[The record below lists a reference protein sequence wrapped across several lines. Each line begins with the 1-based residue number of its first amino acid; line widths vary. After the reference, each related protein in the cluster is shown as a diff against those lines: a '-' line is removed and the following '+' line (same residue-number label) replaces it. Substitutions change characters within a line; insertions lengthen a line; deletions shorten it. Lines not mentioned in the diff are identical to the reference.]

1 MTHAAHAAR
10 PPSEP
15 AADTPSN
22 TPECEY
28 PPTFDGVLAVQERL
42 LSPDGCPWDRRQTP
56 LSLRDMLREEC
67 HELLDAIASGS
78 AADAAEETGDA
89 LLHIL
94 FQIRL
99 SAAAYQRVDAARAH
113 LHYPFTQ
120 ADAFRIVQQRLTQC
134 LALCSDSGGAN
145 GGVPAAICDIL
156 DVYRRPDSAAA
167 AATAHDAPINNATAP
182 NAPIRDTPARNAP
195 AHAAPI
201 NNATAHDTPI
211 HKSTPAT
218 PPPDFASTWALIA
231 ELFGAGGGLRH
242 MDASPKAL
250 APLIR
255 RACYALMES
264 VDPIVNGAER
274 PIADAV
280 ADALFAVMFAMWQAE
295 QRGEFAAADV
305 FGALIAKLVRRHPH
319 VFGNAVVS
327 DAGEVIA
334 KWHAIKRAEKPAN
347 ASPLDGAPKSL
358 PALAYAQALQTRAA
372 RLAFDWD
379 EYAGVVSK
387 VSEEIDELQA
397 AAAPA
402 ERLAEYGDLLF
413 SIVNAV
419 RWLDIDAESALSK
432 WNRQRFRNLTA
443 AAESPSSAAALPAA
457 AVSSL
462 ESAIRPGA
470 ASALQFAQALQ
481 SRLNAADYATCA
493 ALDER
498 RLPLPR
504 AFDIA
509 HRLSALGASAAADSR
524 ESVRIE
530 AGDILYTAA
539 QAGQL
544 AGLDAEDAL
553 RRASVRFY
561 RRFKRM
567 ERICRQRG
575 QDFGALPMDAKE
587 ALWRQAKAQVAAD

>member
-1 MTHAAHAAR
+1 MTDSAHAAQS
-10 PPSEP
+10 PSESV
-15 AADTPSN
+15 AD

-28 PPTFDGVLAVQERL
+28 PPTFEGVLAVQERL
-42 LSPDGCPWDRRQTP
+42 LSPDGCQWDRRQTP

-67 HELLDAIASGS
+67 HELLDAMASGS
-78 AADAAEETGDA
+78 AADAAEEAGDA

-99 SAAAYQRVDAARAH
+99 SAAAYESVDAARAH
-113 LHYPFTQ
+113 IHYPFTQ

-134 LALCSDSGGAN
+134 LARVSESGGADGGAT
-145 GGVPAAICDIL
+145 GGVPGPAAICDIP
-156 DVYRRPDSAAA
+156 DVCLRRDSAGD
-167 AATAHDAPINNATAP
+167 AATARDGPTP
-182 NAPIRDTPARNAP
+182 NAPSHQSTTAVPQPNF
-195 AHAAPI
+195 AA
-201 NNATAHDTPI
+201 
-211 HKSTPAT
+211 
-218 PPPDFASTWALIA
+218 TWAIISDA
-231 ELFGAGGGLRH
+231 FGANGGLRH
-242 MDASPKAL
+242 MDASPQAR
-250 APLIR
+250 AALIR

-264 VDPIVNGAER
+264 IDPIVNGEER
-274 PIADAV
+274 PIDEAV

-295 QRGEFAAADV
+295 ERGEFTAADV
-305 FGALIAKLVRRHPH
+305 FGALISKLMRRHPH

-334 KWHAIKRAEKPAN
+334 NWHAIKRAEKPAD

-432 WNRQRFRNLTA
+432 WNRQRFRNLCA
-443 AAESPSSAAALPAA
+443 DAESQSSAAALPADDLA
-457 AVSSL
+457 AL
-462 ESAIRPGA
+462 ADAIRPGA
-470 ASALQFAQALQ
+470 TSALQFAQALQ
-481 SRLNAADYATCA
+481 SRLNAAGVDEIA
-493 ALDER
+493 ALER
-498 RLPLPR
+498 PLTFRR

-524 ESVRIE
+524 ETVRTE

-544 AGLDAEDAL
+544 IGLDAEDAL
-553 RRASVRFY
+553 RRASARFY

-567 ERICRQRG
+567 ERICRRRG

-587 ALWRQAKAQVAAD
+587 ALWQQAKTELAAD

>member
-1 MTHAAHAAR
+1 MTHAARIAQ
-10 PPSEP
+10 SNSKP

-22 TPECEY
+22 APECEY
-28 PPTFDGVLAVQERL
+28 PPTFEGVLAVQERL

-78 AADAAEETGDA
+78 AADAAEEAGDA

-113 LHYPFTQ
+113 LHCPFTQ
-120 ADAFRIVQQRLTQC
+120 ADAFRIIQQRLAQC
-134 LALCSDSGGAN
+134 LALCSESGRGMDNGAPI
-145 GGVPAAICDIL
+145 PAAICDIP
-156 DVYRRPDSAAA
+156 DVYRPPDNDAA
-167 AATAHDAPINNATAP
+167 AATTHDAPE
-182 NAPIRDTPARNAP
+182 
-195 AHAAPI
+195 HAAPI
-201 NNATAHDTPI
+201 NNATAHDTPT

-218 PPPDFASTWALIA
+218 PPPDFAATWALIA
-231 ELFGAGGGLRH
+231 ELFGDGGGLRH
-242 MDASPKAL
+242 MDASPQAL

-280 ADALFAVMFAMWQAE
+280 ADALFAVMFATWQAE

-305 FGALIAKLVRRHPH
+305 FGTLIAKLVRRHPH

-334 KWHAIKRAEKPAN
+334 NWHAIKRAEKPAN

-419 RWLDIDAESALSK
+419 RWLDVDAESALSK
-432 WNRQRFRNLTA
+432 WNRQRFRNLCA
-443 AAESPSSAAALPAA
+443 AAALPAA
-457 AVSSL
+457 AISSL
-462 ESAIRPGA
+462 ASAIRPGA

-509 HRLSALGASAAADSR
+509 QRLSALGASAAAASR
-524 ESVRIE
+524 ETVRIE

-553 RRASVRFY
+553 RRASARFY

-567 ERICRQRG
+567 ERICRQRE

>member
-1 MTHAAHAAR
+1 MTHAARIAQSNSRRAD
-10 PPSEP
+10 
-15 AADTPSN
+15 DTPGN

-28 PPTFDGVLAVQERL
+28 PPTFEGVLTVQERL

-78 AADAAEETGDA
+78 AADAAEETGDV

-99 SAAAYQRVDAARAH
+99 SAAAYQRVDAERAH

-120 ADAFRIVQQRLTQC
+120 ADAFRIVQQRLAQC
-134 LALCSDSGGAN
+134 LALCSESGVIDGGAS
-145 GGVPAAICDIL
+145 VPTSICDIP
-156 DVYRRPDSAAA
+156 DVYRRQDDDA
-167 AATAHDAPINNATAP
+167 AAT
-182 NAPIRDTPARNAP
+182 ARNAP

-201 NNATAHDTPI
+201 NNATAHDTPARQ
-211 HKSTPAT
+211 STTAA
-218 PPPDFASTWALIA
+218 PPPDFAATWALIA
-231 ELFGAGGGLRH
+231 ELFGEGGGLRH
-242 MDASPKAL
+242 MDASPQAL

-295 QRGEFAAADV
+295 QRGEFTAADV
-305 FGALIAKLVRRHPH
+305 FGTLIAKLVRRHPH

-334 KWHAIKRAEKPAN
+334 NWHAIKRAEKPAN

-397 AAAPA
+397 AASPA

-432 WNRQRFRNLTA
+432 WNRQRFRNLCA
-443 AAESPSSAAALPAA
+443 AAESPSSAAAALPAA

-462 ESAIRPGA
+462 ASAIRPGA

-481 SRLNAADYATCA
+481 SRLNAADYATYA
-493 ALDER
+493 ALDKR

-504 AFDIA
+504 AFDITQ
-509 HRLSALGASAAADSR
+509 RISALGASAAADSR
-524 ESVRIE
+524 ETVRIE

-567 ERICRQRG
+567 ERICRKRG

>member
-1 MTHAAHAAR
+1 MTQAAR
-10 PPSEP
+10 APSKP
-15 AADTPSN
+15 AADTPGN

-28 PPTFDGVLAVQERL
+28 PPTFAGVLAVQERL
-42 LSPDGCPWDRRQTP
+42 LATDGCPWERRQTP

-78 AADAAEETGDA
+78 AADAAEEAGDA

-99 SAAAYQRVDAARAH
+99 SAAAYQRVDAERAH

-120 ADAFRIVQQRLTQC
+120 ADAFRIVQQRLMQC
-134 LALCSDSGGAN
+134 LALSSESGGID
-145 GGVPAAICDIL
+145 GGASVPAAICDIP
-156 DVYRRPDSAAA
+156 DVYRPPDNDAA
-167 AATAHDAPINNATAP
+167 AATAH
-182 NAPIRDTPARNAP
+182 NAP
-195 AHAAPI
+195 AHAAPTHTDE
-201 NNATAHDTPI
+201 AV
-211 HKSTPAT
+211 SQ
-218 PPPDFASTWALIA
+218 PDFAATWALIA

-242 MDASPKAL
+242 MDASPQAL

-255 RACYALMES
+255 RVCYALMES

-295 QRGEFAAADV
+295 QRGEFTAADV
-305 FGALIAKLVRRHPH
+305 FGTLIAKLVRRHPH

-334 KWHAIKRAEKPAN
+334 NWHAIKRAEKPAN

-372 RLAFDWD
+372 CLAFDWD

-397 AAAPA
+397 AAAPE

-419 RWLDIDAESALSK
+419 RWLDVDAESALSK

-443 AAESPSSAAALPAA
+443 VEAPPSAAALPAA

-462 ESAIRPGA
+462 ASAIRPGA
-470 ASALQFAQALQ
+470 SSALQFAQALQ
-481 SRLNAADYATCA
+481 SRLNAVDYATCA
-493 ALDER
+493 ALDGR

-509 HRLSALGASAAADSR
+509 QRLSALGASAAADSR

-553 RRASVRFY
+553 RRASARFY

>member
-1 MTHAAHAAR
+1 M
-10 PPSEP
+10 
-15 AADTPSN
+15 N
-22 TPECEY
+22 KCEY

-42 LSPDGCPWDRRQTP
+42 LAPDGCPWDRRQTP

-67 HELLDAIASGS
+67 HELLDAMASGS
-78 AADAAEETGDA
+78 AADTAEETGDA

-99 SAAAYQRVDAARAH
+99 SAAAYERVAPERAH
-113 LHYPFTQ
+113 IHYPFTQ

-134 LALCSDSGGAN
+134 LAICSESGGADV
-145 GGVPAAICDIL
+145 GADVPAAICDIP
-156 DVYRRPDSAAA
+156 DVCLRRDSAAD
-167 AATAHDAPINNATAP
+167 AATAHDATADADSAT
-182 NAPIRDTPARNAP
+182 
-195 AHAAPI
+195 
-201 NNATAHDTPI
+201 ATAHDAPTRNETAEAPQ
-211 HKSTPAT
+211 PN
-218 PPPDFASTWALIA
+218 FAATWALIA
-231 ELFGAGGGLRH
+231 ALFGANGGLRH
-242 MDASPKAL
+242 MDASPQAL
-250 APLIR
+250 TPLIR

-264 VDPIVNGAER
+264 IDPIVNGEER
-274 PIADAV
+274 PIAEAV

-295 QRGEFAAADV
+295 ERGEFAAADV
-305 FGALIAKLVRRHPH
+305 FGALIAKLMRRHPH

-334 KWHAIKRAEKPAN
+334 NWHAIKRAEKPAD

-379 EYAGVVSK
+379 EYADVVSK

-413 SIVNAV
+413 SIVNAI

-432 WNRQRFRNLTA
+432 WNRQRFRNLCA
-443 AAESPSSAAALPAA
+443 ADDLAALAN
-457 AVSSL
+457 
-462 ESAIRPGA
+462 AIRPGV

-481 SRLNAADYATCA
+481 SRLNAADYATYA
-493 ALDER
+493 VLDER

-504 AFDIA
+504 AFDLT
-509 HRLSALGASAAADSR
+509 HRLSALGASADIDSR

-530 AGDILYTAA
+530 AGDIIYTAA

-544 AGLDAEDAL
+544 IGLDAEDAL
-553 RRASVRFY
+553 RCASARFY

-567 ERICRQRG
+567 ERICRRRG

-587 ALWRQAKAQVAAD
+587 ALWQQAKTEVAAD

>member
-1 MTHAAHAAR
+1 MN
-10 PPSEP
+10 
-15 AADTPSN
+15 DYMDK
-22 TPECEY
+22 CEY
-28 PPTFDGVLAVQERL
+28 PPTFDGVLAVLERL

-67 HELLDAIASGS
+67 HELLDAMASGS
-78 AADAAEETGDA
+78 AADTAEETGDV

-99 SAAAYQRVDAARAH
+99 SAAAYERVDAARAH
-113 LHYPFTQ
+113 IHYPFTQ
-120 ADAFRIVQQRLTQC
+120 ADAFRIVQQCLAQC
-134 LALCSDSGGAN
+134 LALCSESGG
-145 GGVPAAICDIL
+145 AAICDIP
-156 DVYRRPDSAAA
+156 DVCLRRDSDAD
-167 AATAHDAPINNATAP
+167 AATAHDATADAATAHD
-182 NAPIRDTPARNAP
+182 ATADAATARNAP
-195 AHAAPI
+195 AHAAPAP
-201 NNATAHDTPI
+201 NATTAVPQ
-211 HKSTPAT
+211 PN
-218 PPPDFASTWALIA
+218 FAATWALIA
-231 ELFGAGGGLRH
+231 DAFGANGGLRH
-242 MDASPKAL
+242 MDASPQAL

-264 VDPIVNGAER
+264 IDPIVNGEER
-274 PIADAV
+274 PIAEAV

-295 QRGEFAAADV
+295 ERGEFAAADV
-305 FGALIAKLVRRHPH
+305 FGALISKLVRRHPH

-334 KWHAIKRAEKPAN
+334 NWHAIKRTEKPAD

-432 WNRQRFRNLTA
+432 WNRRRFRNITA
-443 AAESPSSAAALPAA
+443 AAESPSSAANALSADDLAA
-457 AVSSL
+457 LA
-462 ESAIRPGA
+462 SAIRPGA
-470 ASALQFAQALQ
+470 SSALQFAQALQ
-481 SRLNAADYATCA
+481 SRLNAAGVDEIA
-493 ALDER
+493 ALER
-498 RLPLPR
+498 PPPR
-504 AFDIA
+504 AFDLA
-509 HRLSALGASAAADSR
+509 HRLSALGASAAADAR

-539 QAGQL
+539 QAGHL
-544 AGLDAEDAL
+544 IGLDAEDAL
-553 RRASVRFY
+553 RRASARFY
-561 RRFKRM
+561 RRFKHM
-567 ERICRQRG
+567 ERICRRRG

-587 ALWRQAKAQVAAD
+587 ALWQQAKAESPLISGYASDIHARR

>member
-1 MTHAAHAAR
+1 MLIYKPTLRLCVNAMN
-10 PPSEP
+10 
-15 AADTPSN
+15 DYMDK
-22 TPECEY
+22 CEY
-28 PPTFDGVLAVQERL
+28 PPTFAGVLAVQERL

-67 HELLDAIASGS
+67 HELLDAMASGS
-78 AADAAEETGDA
+78 AADAAEEMGDV

-99 SAAAYQRVDAARAH
+99 SAAAYERVAPERAH
-113 LHYPFTQ
+113 IHYPFTQ

-134 LALCSDSGGAN
+134 LARVSDCGCADDGASI
-145 GGVPAAICDIL
+145 PAAICDIP
-156 DVYRRPDSAAA
+156 DVCLRRDDAADA
-167 AATAHDAPINNATAP
+167 DTAHDAIADVDAAT
-182 NAPIRDTPARNAP
+182 
-195 AHAAPI
+195 
-201 NNATAHDTPI
+201 ATAHNAPTDQ
-211 HKSTPAT
+211 STAAAPQ
-218 PPPDFASTWALIA
+218 PNFAETLALIA
-231 ELFGAGGGLRH
+231 DAFGANGGLRH
-242 MDASPKAL
+242 MDASPQAL

-264 VDPIVNGAER
+264 IDPIVNGEER
-274 PIADAV
+274 PIAEAV

-295 QRGEFAAADV
+295 ERGEFAAADV

-334 KWHAIKRAEKPAN
+334 NWHAIKRAEKPAN

-379 EYAGVVSK
+379 EYDGVVSK
-387 VSEEIDELQA
+387 VSEEIDELHA
-397 AAAPA
+397 AADPA

-443 AAESPSSAAALPAA
+443 AAESSSSAANALPAGDLA
-457 AVSSL
+457 AL
-462 ESAIRPGA
+462 ANAIRPGA
-470 ASALQFAQALQ
+470 SSALQFAQALQ
-481 SRLNAADYATCA
+481 SRLNAAGVDEIA
-493 ALDER
+493 ALER
-498 RLPLPR
+498 PLSLRR
-504 AFDIA
+504 AFDLA
-509 HRLSALGASAAADSR
+509 QRLSALGASAAADAP
-524 ESVRIE
+524 ETVRIE

-544 AGLDAEDAL
+544 VGLDAEDAL
-553 RRASVRFY
+553 RRASARFY

-567 ERICRQRG
+567 ERICRRRG

-587 ALWRQAKAQVAAD
+587 ALWQQAKTELAAD

>member
-1 MTHAAHAAR
+1 MTDGAHAAHTASQRAI
-10 PPSEP
+10 
-15 AADTPSN
+15 DTPADA
-22 TPECEY
+22 PECEY
-28 PPTFDGVLAVQERL
+28 PPTFEGVLSVQERL

-67 HELLDAIASGS
+67 HELLDAMASGS
-78 AADAAEETGDA
+78 AADTAEEAGDV

-99 SAAAYQRVDAARAH
+99 SAAAYERVDPERAH
-113 LHYPFTQ
+113 IHYPFMQ

-134 LALCSDSGGAN
+134 LASVSDCGGTDGGAS
-145 GGVPAAICDIL
+145 VPASLCDIP
-156 DVYRRPDSAAA
+156 DVCLRRDGAADAAA
-167 AATAHDAPINNATAP
+167 DA
-182 NAPIRDTPARNAP
+182 ARNAP
-195 AHAAPI
+195 AHATPTR
-201 NNATAHDTPI
+201 NATTAAPQ
-211 HKSTPAT
+211 PN
-218 PPPDFASTWALIA
+218 FAATWALIA
-231 ELFGAGGGLRH
+231 DLFGANGGLRH
-242 MDASPKAL
+242 MDTSTQAL
-250 APLIR
+250 TPLIR

-264 VDPIVNGAER
+264 IDPIVNGEER
-274 PIADAV
+274 PIAEAV

-295 QRGEFAAADV
+295 ERGEFAAADV

-334 KWHAIKRAEKPAN
+334 NWHAIKRAEKPAD

-379 EYAGVVSK
+379 EYAAVVSK

-397 AAAPA
+397 AADPA

-432 WNRQRFRNLTA
+432 WNRQRFRNLCA
-443 AAESPSSAAALPAA
+443 AIESPSSAANALPADDLA
-457 AVSSL
+457 AL
-462 ESAIRPGA
+462 ADAIRPGA
-470 ASALQFAQALQ
+470 SSALQFAQALQ
-481 SRLNAADYATCA
+481 SRLNAAGVDETD
-493 ALDER
+493 ALER
-498 RLPLPR
+498 PLSLR
-504 AFDIA
+504 CAFDLA
-509 HRLSALGASAAADSR
+509 HRLNALGASSGVDSR

-544 AGLDAEDAL
+544 IGLDAEDAL
-553 RRASVRFY
+553 RRASARFY

-567 ERICRQRG
+567 ERICRWRG

-587 ALWRQAKAQVAAD
+587 ALWQQAKTEVAAD

>member
-1 MTHAAHAAR
+1 MTHAAQS
-10 PPSEP
+10 PSERAAYTP
-15 AADTPSN
+15 A
-22 TPECEY
+22 CEY

-78 AADAAEETGDA
+78 AADTAEETGDA

-99 SAAAYQRVDAARAH
+99 SAAAYEQVAPERDH

-134 LALCSDSGGAN
+134 LARVSESGGTDDGASI
-145 GGVPAAICDIL
+145 PAAICDIP
-156 DVYRRPDSAAA
+156 DVCLPRDSAAD
-167 AATAHDAPINNATAP
+167 AATAHDATADADAATAHD
-182 NAPIRDTPARNAP
+182 ATADADAATAHDAIADVDTATAT
-195 AHAAPI
+195 AHAAPSHQS
-201 NNATAHDTPI
+201 TAAAPQ
-211 HKSTPAT
+211 PN
-218 PPPDFASTWALIA
+218 FAATWALIA
-231 ELFGAGGGLRH
+231 DLFGAGGGLRH
-242 MDASPKAL
+242 MDASPQAL

-264 VDPIVNGAER
+264 IDPVVNGEER
-274 PIADAV
+274 PIAEAV
-280 ADALFAVMFAMWQAE
+280 ADALFAVMFAMWQAD

-334 KWHAIKRAEKPAN
+334 NWHAIKRAEKPAD

-372 RLAFDWD
+372 RPAFDWD

-397 AAAPA
+397 AASPT

-432 WNRQRFRNLTA
+432 WNRQRFRNLCA

-457 AVSSL
+457 DLLAL
-462 ESAIRPGA
+462 ASAIRPGA
-470 ASALQFAQALQ
+470 TSALQFAQALQ
-481 SRLNAADYATCA
+481 SRLNAAGVDEIA
-493 ALDER
+493 ALER
-498 RLPLPR
+498 PQTLPR
-504 AFDIA
+504 AFDLA
-509 HRLSALGASAAADSR
+509 HRLSALGASAEVDSR
-524 ESVRIE
+524 ESLRIE

-544 AGLDAEDAL
+544 IGLDAEDAL
-553 RRASVRFY
+553 RRASARFY

-567 ERICRQRG
+567 ERICRRRG

-587 ALWRQAKAQVAAD
+587 ALWQQAKTEVAAD

>member
-1 MTHAAHAAR
+1 MN
-10 PPSEP
+10 
-15 AADTPSN
+15 DYMDK
-22 TPECEY
+22 CEY

-67 HELLDAIASGS
+67 HELLDAMASGS
-78 AADAAEETGDA
+78 AADAAEEAGDV

-94 FQIRL
+94 FQIRM
-99 SAAAYQRVDAARAH
+99 SAAAYERVAPERAH
-113 LHYPFTQ
+113 IHYPFTQ
-120 ADAFRIVQQRLTQC
+120 ADAFRIIQQRLTQC
-134 LALCSDSGGAN
+134 LARVSDCGGTDGGTTGGAS
-145 GGVPAAICDIL
+145 VPAAICDIP
-156 DVYRRPDSAAA
+156 DVCLRRDSAADT
-167 AATAHDAPINNATAP
+167 ATAH
-182 NAPIRDTPARNAP
+182 NAPTGNAP
-195 AHAAPI
+195 AHNALTRNETAAVPQP
-201 NNATAHDTPI
+201 N
-211 HKSTPAT
+211 
-218 PPPDFASTWALIA
+218 FAATWALIA
-231 ELFGAGGGLRH
+231 DAFGANGGLRH
-242 MDASPKAL
+242 MDASPQAL

-264 VDPIVNGAER
+264 IDPIVNGEES
-274 PIADAV
+274 PIAEAV

-295 QRGEFAAADV
+295 ERGEFTAADV

-334 KWHAIKRAEKPAN
+334 NWHAIKRAEKPAN

-379 EYAGVVSK
+379 EYAAVVSK

-397 AAAPA
+397 AATPA

-413 SIVNAV
+413 SVVNAV

-432 WNRQRFRNLTA
+432 WNRQRFRNLCA
-443 AAESPSSAAALPAA
+443 AVESPSSAANALPADDIA
-457 AVSSL
+457 AL
-462 ESAIRPGA
+462 ANAIRPGA

-481 SRLNAADYATCA
+481 SRLNAAGVDEIA
-493 ALDER
+493 ALER
-498 RLPLPR
+498 PLSLPR
-504 AFDIA
+504 AFDLA
-509 HRLSALGASAAADSR
+509 HRLSALGASAEAVSR
-524 ESVRIE
+524 ESLRIE

-544 AGLDAEDAL
+544 VGLDAEDAL
-553 RRASVRFY
+553 RRASARFY

-567 ERICRQRG
+567 ERICHRRG
-575 QDFGALPMDAKE
+575 QDFGSLPMDTKE
-587 ALWRQAKAQVAAD
+587 ALWQQAKAEVAAD

>member
-1 MTHAAHAAR
+1 MN
-10 PPSEP
+10 
-15 AADTPSN
+15 DYMDK
-22 TPECEY
+22 CEY

-67 HELLDAIASGS
+67 HELLDAMATGS
-78 AADAAEETGDA
+78 AADTAEETGDV
-89 LLHIL
+89 LLHTL

-99 SAAAYQRVDAARAH
+99 SAAAYERVDAERAY

-134 LALCSDSGGAN
+134 LARVSDCGGASGGAS
-145 GGVPAAICDIL
+145 VPAAICDIP
-156 DVYRRPDSAAA
+156 DVCLPRDGAAD
-167 AATAHDAPINNATAP
+167 AATVHDAIADVDTATA
-182 NAPIRDTPARNAP
+182 T
-195 AHAAPI
+195 AHAAPSHQS
-201 NNATAHDTPI
+201 TAAALQPN
-211 HKSTPAT
+211 
-218 PPPDFASTWALIA
+218 FAATWALIA
-231 ELFGAGGGLRH
+231 DAFGANGGLRH
-242 MDASPKAL
+242 MDASPQAL
-250 APLIR
+250 AALIR

-264 VDPIVNGAER
+264 IDPIVNGEER
-274 PIADAV
+274 PIAEAV

-295 QRGEFAAADV
+295 ERGEFAAADV

-334 KWHAIKRAEKPAN
+334 NWHAIKRTEKPAN

-397 AAAPA
+397 AIAPA

-443 AAESPSSAAALPAA
+443 TATAESPSSAANALPADDLA
-457 AVSSL
+457 AL
-462 ESAIRPGA
+462 TNAIRPGA
-470 ASALQFAQALQ
+470 SSALQFAQALQ
-481 SRLNAADYATCA
+481 ARLNAGGVDEIA
-493 ALDER
+493 ALER
-498 RLPLPR
+498 PLSLRR
-504 AFDIA
+504 AFDLA
-509 HRLSALGASAAADSR
+509 HRLSALGASAAAVSR
-524 ESVRIE
+524 ESVRTE

-539 QAGQL
+539 QAGQIV
-544 AGLDAEDAL
+544 GLDAEDAL
-553 RRASVRFY
+553 RRASARFY

-567 ERICRQRG
+567 ERICRRRG

-587 ALWRQAKAQVAAD
+587 ALWQQAKTEVASD

>member
-1 MTHAAHAAR
+1 MN
-10 PPSEP
+10 
-15 AADTPSN
+15 DYMDK
-22 TPECEY
+22 CEY

-67 HELLDAIASGS
+67 HELLDAMASGS
-78 AADAAEETGDA
+78 AVDTAEETGDA

-99 SAAAYQRVDAARAH
+99 SAAAYKSVDAARAH
-113 LHYPFTQ
+113 IHYPFTQ

-134 LALCSDSGGAN
+134 LARVSDCGGAH
-145 GGVPAAICDIL
+145 GGASVPAAICDIP
-156 DVYRRPDSAAA
+156 DVCLRRDSDADAD
-167 AATAHDAPINNATAP
+167 AATAHAAIADVDAATA
-182 NAPIRDTPARNAP
+182 T
-195 AHAAPI
+195 AHAAPTR
-201 NNATAHDTPI
+201 NETATA
-211 HKSTPAT
+211 
-218 PPPDFASTWALIA
+218 PPPNFAATWALIA
-231 ELFGAGGGLRH
+231 DLFGANGGLRH
-242 MDASPKAL
+242 MDASPQAL

-264 VDPIVNGAER
+264 IDPIVNGEER
-274 PIADAV
+274 PITESV

-295 QRGEFAAADV
+295 DSGEFTAADV
-305 FGALIAKLVRRHPH
+305 FGALISKLMRRHPH

-334 KWHAIKRAEKPAN
+334 NWHAIKRAEKPAD

-379 EYAGVVSK
+379 EYAAVVSK
-387 VSEEIDELQA
+387 VSEEIGELQA

-413 SIVNAV
+413 SVVNAI

-432 WNRQRFRNLTA
+432 WNRQRFRNLA
-443 AAESPSSAAALPAA
+443 AAESPSSAANALPSVDISTLAD
-457 AVSSL
+457 
-462 ESAIRPGA
+462 AIRPGA
-470 ASALQFAQALQ
+470 SSALQFAQALQ
-481 SRLNAADYATCA
+481 SRLNAADVDETA
-493 ALDER
+493 ALER
-498 RLPLPR
+498 PLPLPR

-509 HRLSALGASAAADSR
+509 HRLSALGASADVDSR

-544 AGLDAEDAL
+544 VGLDAEDAL
-553 RRASVRFY
+553 RRASARFY

-567 ERICRQRG
+567 ECICRRRG

-587 ALWRQAKAQVAAD
+587 ALWQQAKTEVAAD

>member
-1 MTHAAHAAR
+1 MN
-10 PPSEP
+10 
-15 AADTPSN
+15 DYMDK
-22 TPECEY
+22 CEY

-67 HELLDAIASGS
+67 HELLDAMASGS
-78 AADAAEETGDA
+78 AADTAEEAGDV

-99 SAAAYQRVDAARAH
+99 SVAAYESVDAARAH
-113 LHYPFTQ
+113 IHYPFTQ

-134 LALCSDSGGAN
+134 LARVSDCGGADD
-145 GGVPAAICDIL
+145 GASIPAAICDIP
-156 DVYRRPDSAAA
+156 DVCLRRDSAADA
-167 AATAHDAPINNATAP
+167 ATAHDATADAAHAATAHDAPTRDETAAVPQP
-182 NAPIRDTPARNAP
+182 NF
-195 AHAAPI
+195 AA
-201 NNATAHDTPI
+201 
-211 HKSTPAT
+211 
-218 PPPDFASTWALIA
+218 TWALIA
-231 ELFGAGGGLRH
+231 DAFGANGGLRH
-242 MDASPKAL
+242 MDASPQAL

-264 VDPIVNGAER
+264 IDPIVNGEER
-274 PIADAV
+274 PIAEAV
-280 ADALFAVMFAMWQAE
+280 ADALFAVTFAMWQAE
-295 QRGEFAAADV
+295 ERGEFAAADV

-334 KWHAIKRAEKPAN
+334 NWHAIKRSEKPAD

-379 EYAGVVSK
+379 EYAAVVSK

-397 AAAPA
+397 AATPA

-432 WNRQRFRNLTA
+432 WNRQRFRNLAA
-443 AAESPSSAAALPAA
+443 AAESQSSAAALPADDIA
-457 AVSSL
+457 AL
-462 ESAIRPGA
+462 ADAIRPGA
-470 ASALQFAQALQ
+470 TSALQFAQALQ
-481 SRLNAADYATCA
+481 ARLNAAGGDEIA

-504 AFDIA
+504 AFDLA
-509 HRLSALGASAAADSR
+509 HRLSALGASADVDSR
-524 ESVRIE
+524 ESLRIE

-544 AGLDAEDAL
+544 VGLDAEDAL
-553 RRASVRFY
+553 RRASARFY

-567 ERICRQRG
+567 ERICRRRG

-587 ALWRQAKAQVAAD
+587 ALWQQAKTELAAD

>member
-1 MTHAAHAAR
+1 MN
-10 PPSEP
+10 
-15 AADTPSN
+15 DYMDK
-22 TPECEY
+22 CEH

-67 HELLDAIASGS
+67 HELLDAMASGS
-78 AADAAEETGDA
+78 AADTAEETGDA

-99 SAAAYQRVDAARAH
+99 SAAAYEGVDAARAH

-134 LALCSDSGGAN
+134 LALCSESGCADGGASA
-145 GGVPAAICDIL
+145 PAAICDIP
-156 DVYRRPDSAAA
+156 DVWLRRDSVDDT
-167 AATAHDAPINNATAP
+167 ATAH
-182 NAPIRDTPARNAP
+182 NAPTHAAPARNET
-195 AHAAPI
+195 AAVPQ
-201 NNATAHDTPI
+201 
-211 HKSTPAT
+211 
-218 PPPDFASTWALIA
+218 PDFAATWALIA
-231 ELFGAGGGLRH
+231 DAFGEGGGLRH
-242 MDASPKAL
+242 MDASPQAL
-250 APLIR
+250 AALIR

-264 VDPIVNGAER
+264 IDPIVNGEERSIAE
-274 PIADAV
+274 AV
-280 ADALFAVMFAMWQAE
+280 ADALFAVMLAMWQAE
-295 QRGEFAAADV
+295 ERGEFATADV
-305 FGALIAKLVRRHPH
+305 FGTLIAKLVRRHPH
-319 VFGNAVVS
+319 VFGDAVVS

-334 KWHAIKRAEKPAN
+334 NWHAIKRAEKPAD

-397 AAAPA
+397 AVAPT

-413 SIVNAV
+413 SIVNAI

-432 WNRQRFRNLTA
+432 WNRRHFRNLTA
-443 AAESPSSAAALPAA
+443 AAETPSSAANALPADDLA
-457 AVSSL
+457 AL
-462 ESAIRPGA
+462 ADAIRPGA
-470 ASALQFAQALQ
+470 TSALQFAQALQ
-481 SRLNAADYATCA
+481 SRLNAAAVDETA
-493 ALDER
+493 ALEVP
-498 RLPLPR
+498 LPLPR
-504 AFDIA
+504 AFDLA
-509 HRLSALGASAAADSR
+509 HRLSALGASAGVDSR
-524 ESVRIE
+524 ESLRIE

-539 QAGQL
+539 QAGQFV
-544 AGLDAEDAL
+544 GLDAEDAL
-553 RRASVRFY
+553 CRASARFY

-567 ERICRQRG
+567 ERICRRRG

-587 ALWRQAKAQVAAD
+587 ALWQQAKTEVAAD

>member
-1 MTHAAHAAR
+1 MTDSAHAAHTA
-10 PPSEP
+10 SQC
-15 AADTPSN
+15 AAD

-28 PPTFDGVLAVQERL
+28 PPTFEGVLAVQERL

-67 HELLDAIASGS
+67 HELLDAMASGS
-78 AADAAEETGDA
+78 AADTAEETGDV

-99 SAAAYQRVDAARAH
+99 SAAAYEGVDAARAH

-120 ADAFRIVQQRLTQC
+120 ADAFRIIQQRLTQC
-134 LALCSDSGGAN
+134 LARVSDCGCADSGAS
-145 GGVPAAICDIL
+145 VPAAICDIQ
-156 DVYRRPDSAAA
+156 DVCLRCDSAADA
-167 AATAHDAPINNATAP
+167 DAATAHDATADADAATATTHNALTRNENAAVPQP
-182 NAPIRDTPARNAP
+182 NF
-195 AHAAPI
+195 AA
-201 NNATAHDTPI
+201 
-211 HKSTPAT
+211 
-218 PPPDFASTWALIA
+218 TWALIA
-231 ELFGAGGGLRH
+231 DAFGADGGLRH
-242 MDASPKAL
+242 MDASPQAL
-250 APLIR
+250 ALLIR

-264 VDPIVNGAER
+264 IDPIVNGEER
-274 PIADAV
+274 PIAEAV

-295 QRGEFAAADV
+295 GRGEFAAADV
-305 FGALIAKLVRRHPH
+305 FGALIAKLMRRHPH

-334 KWHAIKRAEKPAN
+334 NWHAIKRAEKPAD

-397 AAAPA
+397 AATPT

-432 WNRQRFRNLTA
+432 WNRQRFRNLC
-443 AAESPSSAAALPAA
+443 AAESSSSAANALPADLSA
-457 AVSSL
+457 LAD
-462 ESAIRPGA
+462 AIRPGA
-470 ASALQFAQALQ
+470 SSALQFAQALQ
-481 SRLNAADYATCA
+481 SRLNAASVDEIA
-493 ALDER
+493 ALER
-498 RLPLPR
+498 PLPR
-504 AFDIA
+504 AFDLA
-509 HRLSALGASAAADSR
+509 QRLSALGASAEVDSR
-524 ESVRIE
+524 ETVRIE

-544 AGLDAEDAL
+544 VGLDAEDAL
-553 RRASVRFY
+553 RRASARFY
-561 RRFKRM
+561 RRFKQM
-567 ERICRQRG
+567 ERICRRRG
-575 QDFGALPMDAKE
+575 QDFGALPMVAKE
-587 ALWRQAKAQVAAD
+587 ALWQQAKTEVAAD

>member
-1 MTHAAHAAR
+1 MNDYIDKR
-10 PPSEP
+10 Q
-15 AADTPSN
+15 
-22 TPECEY
+22 Y

-67 HELLDAIASGS
+67 HELLDAMASGS
-78 AADAAEETGDA
+78 AADAAEETGDV

-99 SAAAYQRVDAARAH
+99 SAAAYEGVDAARAH

-134 LALCSDSGGAN
+134 LARVSENGGAD
-145 GGVPAAICDIL
+145 GGASVPAAICDIP
-156 DVYRRPDSAAA
+156 DVCLRRDSAADA
-167 AATAHDAPINNATAP
+167 AVAHD
-182 NAPIRDTPARNAP
+182 AP
-195 AHAAPI
+195 AHAAPAR
-201 NNATAHDTPI
+201 NETAAVPQ
-211 HKSTPAT
+211 PN
-218 PPPDFASTWALIA
+218 FAATWALIA
-231 ELFGAGGGLRH
+231 NAFGANGGLRH
-242 MDASPKAL
+242 MDASPQAL

-264 VDPIVNGAER
+264 IDPIVNGEER
-274 PIADAV
+274 PIAEAV

-295 QRGEFAAADV
+295 ERGEFAAADV

-334 KWHAIKRAEKPAN
+334 NWHAIKRAEKPAD
-347 ASPLDGAPKSL
+347 ASTLDGAPKSL

-372 RLAFDWD
+372 RLGFDWD

-397 AAAPA
+397 AAYPA

-432 WNRQRFRNLTA
+432 WNRQRFRNLA
-443 AAESPSSAAALPAA
+443 AAEAQSSAANALTADDLSA
-457 AVSSL
+457 L
-462 ESAIRPGA
+462 TNAIRPGA

-481 SRLNAADYATCA
+481 SRLNAAGVDEIA
-493 ALDER
+493 ALGR
-498 RLPLPR
+498 PLSLRR
-504 AFDIA
+504 AFDLA
-509 HRLSALGASAAADSR
+509 QRLSALGASNEVDSR
-524 ESVRIE
+524 EALLFEVS
-530 AGDILYTAA
+530 DILYTAA
-539 QAGQL
+539 QAGHL
-544 AGLDAEDAL
+544 IGLDAEDAL
-553 RRASVRFY
+553 RRASARFY
-561 RRFKRM
+561 RRFKQM
-567 ERICRQRG
+567 ERICRRRG

-587 ALWRQAKAQVAAD
+587 ALWQQAKTEVAAD

>member
-1 MTHAAHAAR
+1 MTHTAHIAQSNSR
-10 PPSEP
+10 R
-15 AADTPSN
+15 ADDAPSN

-28 PPTFDGVLAVQERL
+28 PPTFEGVLAVQERL

-78 AADAAEETGDA
+78 AADAAEEAGDA

-99 SAAAYQRVDAARAH
+99 SAAAYQRVEAERAH

-120 ADAFRIVQQRLTQC
+120 ADAFRIIQQRLVQC
-134 LALCSDSGGAN
+134 LALCSESGRGIDGGASI
-145 GGVPAAICDIL
+145 PAAICDIP
-156 DVYRRPDSAAA
+156 DVYRRPDSDA
-167 AATAHDAPINNATAP
+167 AATAHDAPARD
-182 NAPIRDTPARNAP
+182 APISNAAVHNAP
-195 AHAAPI
+195 AH
-201 NNATAHDTPI
+201 DTPA
-211 HKSTPAT
+211 HQSTAAS
-218 PPPDFASTWALIA
+218 PPPDFAATWALIA
-231 ELFGAGGGLRH
+231 KLFGEGGGLRH
-242 MDASPKAL
+242 MDASPQAL
-250 APLIR
+250 AALIR

-264 VDPIVNGAER
+264 IDPIVNGEER

-295 QRGEFAAADV
+295 RRGEFAAADV
-305 FGALIAKLVRRHPH
+305 FGTLIAKLVRRHPH

-334 KWHAIKRAEKPAN
+334 NWHAIKRAEKPAD

-397 AAAPA
+397 AVAPA

-419 RWLDIDAESALSK
+419 RWLDVDAESALSK
-432 WNRQRFRNLTA
+432 WNRQRFRNLCA
-443 AAESPSSAAALPAA
+443 AAESPSRAVALPAA
-457 AVSSL
+457 AVPSL

-481 SRLNAADYATCA
+481 SRLNAAACATCA

-498 RLPLPR
+498 RLSLPR

-509 HRLSALGASAAADSR
+509 QRFSALGASAAVVSR

-587 ALWRQAKAQVAAD
+587 ALWQQAKTQVAGD

>member
-1 MTHAAHAAR
+1 MLIYKPTLRLCVNAMN
-10 PPSEP
+10 
-15 AADTPSN
+15 DYMDK
-22 TPECEY
+22 CEY
-28 PPTFDGVLAVQERL
+28 PPTFAGVLAVQERL

-78 AADAAEETGDA
+78 AADTAEETGDV

-99 SAAAYQRVDAARAH
+99 SAAAYERVDAARAH

-120 ADAFRIVQQRLTQC
+120 ADVFRIVQQRLMQC
-134 LALCSDSGGAN
+134 LARVSDCGGTD
-145 GGVPAAICDIL
+145 GGVSVPAAICDIP
-156 DVYRRPDSAAA
+156 DVCLRRDGAAD
-167 AATAHDAPINNATAP
+167 AATAHDATADTDAATETTHNALTRNE
-182 NAPIRDTPARNAP
+182 NAAVPQ
-195 AHAAPI
+195 
-201 NNATAHDTPI
+201 
-211 HKSTPAT
+211 
-218 PPPDFASTWALIA
+218 PDFAATWALIA
-231 ELFGAGGGLRH
+231 DAFGANGGLRH
-242 MDASPKAL
+242 MDASPQAR
-250 APLIR
+250 AALIR

-264 VDPIVNGAER
+264 IDPIVNGEER
-274 PIADAV
+274 PIAEAV

-295 QRGEFAAADV
+295 DSGEFTAADV
-305 FGALIAKLVRRHPH
+305 FGALISKLMRRHPH

-334 KWHAIKRAEKPAN
+334 NWHAIKRAEKPAD
-347 ASPLDGAPKSL
+347 ASPLDSAPKSL

-379 EYAGVVSK
+379 EYAAVVSK
-387 VSEEIDELQA
+387 VSEEIGELQA
-397 AAAPA
+397 AASPD

-443 AAESPSSAAALPAA
+443 AAKSSSIDDDALPADDLVA
-457 AVSSL
+457 L
-462 ESAIRPGA
+462 TNAIRPGA
-470 ASALQFAQALQ
+470 SSALQFAQALQ
-481 SRLNAADYATCA
+481 SRLNAAGVDEID
-493 ALDER
+493 ALER
-498 RLPLPR
+498 PLSLRR
-504 AFDIA
+504 AFDLA
-509 HRLSALGASAAADSR
+509 HRLSALGASADADSR
-524 ESVRIE
+524 ESVRTE

-544 AGLDAEDAL
+544 IGLDAEDAL
-553 RRASVRFY
+553 RRASARFY
-561 RRFKRM
+561 RRFKQM
-567 ERICRQRG
+567 ERICRRRG

-587 ALWRQAKAQVAAD
+587 ALWQQAKTELAAD

>member
-1 MTHAAHAAR
+1 MRLCVNAVN
-10 PPSEP
+10 
-15 AADTPSN
+15 DYMDK
-22 TPECEY
+22 CEY

-67 HELLDAIASGS
+67 HELLDAMASGS
-78 AADAAEETGDA
+78 AADTAEEAGDV

-99 SAAAYQRVDAARAH
+99 SAAAYERVDAARAH

-120 ADAFRIVQQRLTQC
+120 ADAFRIIQRRLMQC
-134 LALCSDSGGAN
+134 LAHVSDCGCADDGASI
-145 GGVPAAICDIL
+145 PAAICDIP
-156 DVYRRPDSAAA
+156 DVCLRRDSAAD
-167 AATAHDAPINNATAP
+167 AATAHDATADAT
-182 NAPIRDTPARNAP
+182 TAP
-195 AHAAPI
+195 AHAALAR
-201 NNATAHDTPI
+201 NETAAVPQ
-211 HKSTPAT
+211 PN
-218 PPPDFASTWALIA
+218 FAATWALIA
-231 ELFGAGGGLRH
+231 DLFGAGGGLRH
-242 MDASPKAL
+242 MDASPQAR
-250 APLIR
+250 AALIR

-264 VDPIVNGAER
+264 IDPIVNGEER
-274 PIADAV
+274 PIAVAV
-280 ADALFAVMFAMWQAE
+280 ADALFAVMFAMWQSE
-295 QRGEFAAADV
+295 YRGEFTAADV

-327 DAGEVIA
+327 DAGEVLA
-334 KWHAIKRAEKPAN
+334 NWHAIKRAEKPAD

-379 EYAGVVSK
+379 EYAAVVSK

-397 AAAPA
+397 AATPA

-419 RWLDIDAESALSK
+419 RWLDVDAESALSK
-432 WNRQRFRNLTA
+432 WNRQRFRNLA

-457 AVSSL
+457 DLAAL
-462 ESAIRPGA
+462 ANAIRPGA
-470 ASALQFAQALQ
+470 PSALQFAQALQ
-481 SRLNAADYATCA
+481 SRLNAADYATYA

-504 AFDIA
+504 AFDLA
-509 HRLSALGASAAADSR
+509 HRLSALGASAADDSR
-524 ESVRIE
+524 ETVRIE
-530 AGDILYTAA
+530 AADILYTAA

-544 AGLDAEDAL
+544 IGLDAEDAL
-553 RRASVRFY
+553 RRANARFY

-567 ERICRQRG
+567 ERICRRRG
-575 QDFGALPMDAKE
+575 QDFGALPMNAKE
-587 ALWRQAKAQVAAD
+587 ALWQQAKTELAAD

>member
-1 MTHAAHAAR
+1 MTHAARIAQSN
-10 PPSEP
+10 SEP

-22 TPECEY
+22 APECEY
-28 PPTFDGVLAVQERL
+28 PATFEGVLAVQERL

-67 HELLDAIASGS
+67 HELLDAMASGS
-78 AADAAEETGDA
+78 AAETAEETGDA

-120 ADAFRIVQQRLTQC
+120 AEAFRIVQQRLTQC
-134 LALCSDSGGAN
+134 LALCSESGGGID
-145 GGVPAAICDIL
+145 GGASIPAAICDIP
-156 DVYRRPDSAAA
+156 DAYRRPDSAAD
-167 AATAHDAPINNATAP
+167 AATAHDAPINNATAH
-182 NAPIRDTPARNAP
+182 NAP
-195 AHAAPI
+195 AHAAPTHQST
-201 NNATAHDTPI
+201 TAAPQ
-211 HKSTPAT
+211 PN
-218 PPPDFASTWALIA
+218 FASTWSLIA
-231 ELFGAGGGLRH
+231 ELFGEGGGLRH
-242 MDASPKAL
+242 MDASPQAL
-250 APLIR
+250 TLLIR

-264 VDPIVNGAER
+264 IDPIVNGAER

-295 QRGEFAAADV
+295 RRGEFAAADV

-334 KWHAIKRAEKPAN
+334 NWHAIKRAEKPAD

-387 VSEEIDELQA
+387 VSEEVDELQA
-397 AAAPA
+397 AAAPD

-419 RWLDIDAESALSK
+419 RWLDVDAESALSK
-432 WNRQRFRNLTA
+432 WNRQRFRNLCA
-443 AAESPSSAAALPAA
+443 AAESPSSDAALPAA

-481 SRLNAADYATCA
+481 ARLNAADYATCA

-498 RLPLPR
+498 RLSLPR
-504 AFDIA
+504 AFDLA
-509 HRLSALGASAAADSR
+509 QRLSALGVSAAVVSR

-544 AGLDAEDAL
+544 VGLDAEDAL
-553 RRASVRFY
+553 RRASARFY

-567 ERICRQRG
+567 ERICRRRG

-587 ALWRQAKAQVAAD
+587 ALWRQAKTQVAAD

>member
-1 MTHAAHAAR
+1 MTHAARIAQSN
-10 PPSEP
+10 SEP
-15 AADTPSN
+15 AADTPGN

-28 PPTFDGVLAVQERL
+28 PPTFEGVLAVQERL

-67 HELLDAIASGS
+67 HELLDAIASGN
-78 AADAAEETGDA
+78 AADAAEEAGDV

-120 ADAFRIVQQRLTQC
+120 ADAFRIVQQRLMQC
-134 LALCSDSGGAN
+134 LALCSQSVGGAN
-145 GGVPAAICDIL
+145 GGVPVPTSICDIP

-167 AATAHDAPINNATAP
+167 AATAP
-182 NAPIRDTPARNAP
+182 NAP

-201 NNATAHDTPI
+201 NNATAHDTPARQ
-211 HKSTPAT
+211 STTAA
-218 PPPDFASTWALIA
+218 PPPNFAATWALIA
-231 ELFGAGGGLRH
+231 ELFGEGGGLRH

-295 QRGEFAAADV
+295 RRGEFTAADV
-305 FGALIAKLVRRHPH
+305 FGTLIAKLVRRHPH

-334 KWHAIKRAEKPAN
+334 NWHAIKRAEKPAN

-419 RWLDIDAESALSK
+419 RWLDVDAESALSK
-432 WNRQRFRNLTA
+432 WNRRRFRNLTA

-470 ASALQFAQALQ
+470 SSALQFAQALHA
-481 SRLNAADYATCA
+481 RLNAADYAACA
-493 ALDER
+493 TLDER

-504 AFDIA
+504 AFDLA
-509 HRLSALGASAAADSR
+509 HRLSALGASAASVSR
-524 ESVRIE
+524 ETVRIE

>member
-1 MTHAAHAAR
+1 MTHAAQS
-10 PPSEP
+10 PSES
-15 AADTPSN
+15 AVDTPAD

-67 HELLDAIASGS
+67 HELLDAMASGS
-78 AADAAEETGDA
+78 AADTAEETGDV

-99 SAAAYQRVDAARAH
+99 SAAAYEQVAQERDRI
-113 LHYPFTQ
+113 HYPFTQ

-134 LALCSDSGGAN
+134 LARVSESGGTD
-145 GGVPAAICDIL
+145 GGASVPAAICDIP
-156 DVYRRPDSAAA
+156 DVCLRRDDDAD
-167 AATAHDAPINNATAP
+167 AATAS
-182 NAPIRDTPARNAP
+182 NAP
-195 AHAAPI
+195 AHAAPSHQST
-201 NNATAHDTPI
+201 TASQPN
-211 HKSTPAT
+211 
-218 PPPDFASTWALIA
+218 FAATWALIA
-231 ELFGAGGGLRH
+231 DLFGANGGLRH
-242 MDASPKAL
+242 MDASPQAL

-264 VDPIVNGAER
+264 IDPIVNGEER
-274 PIADAV
+274 PIAEAV

-295 QRGEFAAADV
+295 ERGEFAAADV
-305 FGALIAKLVRRHPH
+305 FGALIAKLMRRHPH

-334 KWHAIKRAEKPAN
+334 NWHAIKRAEKPAD

-397 AAAPA
+397 AALPA

-432 WNRQRFRNLTA
+432 WNRQRFRNLCA
-443 AAESPSSAAALPAA
+443 AAESPSSATNALPAA
-457 AVSSL
+457 DLAAL
-462 ESAIRPGA
+462 ASAIRPGA
-470 ASALQFAQALQ
+470 TSALQFAQALQ
-481 SRLNAADYATCA
+481 SRLNAADVDEID
-493 ALDER
+493 ALER
-498 RLPLPR
+498 PLPLR
-504 AFDIA
+504 RVFDLA
-509 HRLSALGASAAADSR
+509 HRLSALGASAAVDSR

-530 AGDILYTAA
+530 AADILYTAA

-544 AGLDAEDAL
+544 VGLDAEDAL
-553 RRASVRFY
+553 RRASARFY

-567 ERICRQRG
+567 ERICRRRG

-587 ALWRQAKAQVAAD
+587 ALWQQAKTEVAAD

>member
-1 MTHAAHAAR
+1 MN
-10 PPSEP
+10 
-15 AADTPSN
+15 DYMDK
-22 TPECEY
+22 CKY

-67 HELLDAIASGS
+67 HELLDAMASGS
-78 AADAAEETGDA
+78 AADTAEEAGDA

-99 SAAAYQRVDAARAH
+99 SAAAYERVDAERAH

-134 LALCSDSGGAN
+134 LARVSESGGIN
-145 GGVPAAICDIL
+145 GGASAPAAIYDIP
-156 DVYRRPDSAAA
+156 DVCLRRDGVADTD
-167 AATAHDAPINNATAP
+167 AATAHDATADAANAH
-182 NAPIRDTPARNAP
+182 NAPSHR
-195 AHAAPI
+195 
-201 NNATAHDTPI
+201 
-211 HKSTPAT
+211 STTAT
-218 PPPDFASTWALIA
+218 PQPTFAATWALIA
-231 ELFGAGGGLRH
+231 DAFGANGGLRH
-242 MDASPKAL
+242 MDALPQAL
-250 APLIR
+250 AALIR

-264 VDPIVNGAER
+264 IDPIVNGEER
-274 PIADAV
+274 PIAEAV

-295 QRGEFAAADV
+295 ERGEFAAADV

-334 KWHAIKRAEKPAN
+334 NWHAIKRAEKPAA

-379 EYAGVVSK
+379 EYAAVVSK

-397 AAAPA
+397 AAAPT
-402 ERLAEYGDLLF
+402 ERLAEYGDMLF

-443 AAESPSSAAALPAA
+443 AAESPSSAARALPADDLA
-457 AVSSL
+457 AL
-462 ESAIRPGA
+462 ADAIRPGA

-481 SRLNAADYATCA
+481 SRLNAAGVDEIA
-493 ALDER
+493 ALER
-498 RLPLPR
+498 PLSLRR
-504 AFDIA
+504 AFDLA
-509 HRLSALGASAAADSR
+509 HRLSALGASADVDSR

-544 AGLDAEDAL
+544 IGLDAEDAL
-553 RRASVRFY
+553 RRASARFY

-567 ERICRQRG
+567 ERICRRRG
-575 QDFGALPMDAKE
+575 QDFGALPMDAKD
-587 ALWRQAKAQVAAD
+587 ALWQQAKTEVPAD

>member
-1 MTHAAHAAR
+1 MTHAAQS
-10 PPSEP
+10 PSES
-15 AADTPSN
+15 AADTPA
-22 TPECEY
+22 CEY

-67 HELLDAIASGS
+67 HELLDAMASGS
-78 AADAAEETGDA
+78 AFDTAEETGDA

-99 SAAAYQRVDAARAH
+99 SAAAYKSVDAARAH
-113 LHYPFTQ
+113 IHYPFTQ

-134 LALCSDSGGAN
+134 LARVSEIGGAD
-145 GGVPAAICDIL
+145 GVASVPAAIYDIP
-156 DVYRRPDSAAA
+156 DVCLRRDSAAD
-167 AATAHDAPINNATAP
+167 AATATAH
-182 NAPIRDTPARNAP
+182 NAPTDQST
-195 AHAAPI
+195 AAALQP
-201 NNATAHDTPI
+201 N
-211 HKSTPAT
+211 
-218 PPPDFASTWALIA
+218 FAETLALIA
-231 ELFGAGGGLRH
+231 DAFGEGGGLRH
-242 MDASPKAL
+242 MDASPQAL
-250 APLIR
+250 VPLIR

-264 VDPIVNGAER
+264 IDPIVNGEER
-274 PIADAV
+274 PIAEAV
-280 ADALFAVMFAMWQAE
+280 ADAMFAVMFAMWQAE
-295 QRGEFAAADV
+295 ERGEFAAADV
-305 FGALIAKLVRRHPH
+305 FGTLIAKLVRRHPH

-334 KWHAIKRAEKPAN
+334 NWHAIKRAEKPAD

-358 PALAYAQALQTRAA
+358 PALAYSQALQTRAA

-379 EYAGVVSK
+379 EYAAVVSK

-413 SIVNAV
+413 SVVNAV

-443 AAESPSSAAALPAA
+443 AAEAPSSAANALPADDLA
-457 AVSSL
+457 AL
-462 ESAIRPGA
+462 ASAIRPGA
-470 ASALQFAQALQ
+470 SSALQFAQALQ
-481 SRLNAADYATCA
+481 SRLNAADYATYA
-493 ALDER
+493 VLDER
-498 RLPLPR
+498 RPPLPR

-509 HRLSALGASAAADSR
+509 HRLSALGASADVDPR

-544 AGLDAEDAL
+544 IGLDAEDAL
-553 RRASVRFY
+553 RRASARFY

-575 QDFGALPMDAKE
+575 QDFGALPMVAKE
-587 ALWRQAKAQVAAD
+587 ALWQQAKTEVAAD

>member
-1 MTHAAHAAR
+1 MTHAAQS
-10 PPSEP
+10 PSES
-15 AADTPSN
+15 AVDTPAD

-67 HELLDAIASGS
+67 HELLDAMASGS
-78 AADAAEETGDA
+78 AADTAEEAGDV

-99 SAAAYQRVDAARAH
+99 SAAAYERVDAARAH

-134 LALCSDSGGAN
+134 LARVSDCDVTDGGAS
-145 GGVPAAICDIL
+145 VPAAICDIP
-156 DVYRRPDSAAA
+156 DVCLWRDSAVDTATTH
-167 AATAHDAPINNATAP
+167 AATADAATARNETAAVPQP
-182 NAPIRDTPARNAP
+182 NF
-195 AHAAPI
+195 AA
-201 NNATAHDTPI
+201 
-211 HKSTPAT
+211 
-218 PPPDFASTWALIA
+218 TWALIA
-231 ELFGAGGGLRH
+231 DAFGAGGGLRH
-242 MDASPKAL
+242 MDASPQAL
-250 APLIR
+250 ALLIR

-264 VDPIVNGAER
+264 IDPIVNGEER
-274 PIADAV
+274 PIAEAV
-280 ADALFAVMFAMWQAE
+280 ADALFAVMFAMWQSE
-295 QRGEFAAADV
+295 ERGEFAAADV
-305 FGALIAKLVRRHPH
+305 FGALIAKLMRRHPH

-334 KWHAIKRAEKPAN
+334 NWHAIKRAEKPAD

-379 EYAGVVSK
+379 EYAAVVSK
-387 VSEEIDELQA
+387 VSEEISELQA
-397 AAAPA
+397 AASPT

-432 WNRQRFRNLTA
+432 WNRQRFHNLAA
-443 AAESPSSAAALPAA
+443 AAESQSSAAAMPADDLA
-457 AVSSL
+457 AL
-462 ESAIRPGA
+462 ADAIRPGA

-481 SRLNAADYATCA
+481 AHLNASAGVDEIAD
-493 ALDER
+493 LER
-498 RLPLPR
+498 PLSLRR
-504 AFDIA
+504 AFDLA
-509 HRLSALGASAAADSR
+509 HRLSALGASAAADAP
-524 ESVRIE
+524 ETVRTE

-544 AGLDAEDAL
+544 IGLDAEDAL
-553 RRASVRFY
+553 RRASARFY

-567 ERICRQRG
+567 ERICRRRG

-587 ALWRQAKAQVAAD
+587 VLWQQAKTEVAAG

>member
-1 MTHAAHAAR
+1 MTDSAHAAQS
-10 PPSEP
+10 PSESV
-15 AADTPSN
+15 AD

-67 HELLDAIASGS
+67 HELLDAMASGS
-78 AADAAEETGDA
+78 AADTAEETGDA

-99 SAAAYQRVDAARAH
+99 SAAAYKSVDAARAH
-113 LHYPFTQ
+113 IHYPFTQ

-134 LALCSDSGGAN
+134 LARVSDCGGAH
-145 GGVPAAICDIL
+145 GGASVPAAICDIP
-156 DVYRRPDSAAA
+156 DVCLRRDSDADAD
-167 AATAHDAPINNATAP
+167 AATAHDAIADVDAATA
-182 NAPIRDTPARNAP
+182 T
-195 AHAAPI
+195 AHAAL
-201 NNATAHDTPI
+201 ARDETAAAPQ
-211 HKSTPAT
+211 PN
-218 PPPDFASTWALIA
+218 FAATWALIA
-231 ELFGAGGGLRH
+231 DAFGAGGGLRH
-242 MDASPKAL
+242 MDASPQAL

-264 VDPIVNGAER
+264 IDPIVNGEEC
-274 PIADAV
+274 PIAEAV

-295 QRGEFAAADV
+295 ERGEFTAADV

-334 KWHAIKRAEKPAN
+334 NWHAIKRAEKPAD

-379 EYAGVVSK
+379 EYAAVVSK

-397 AAAPA
+397 AATPA

-413 SIVNAV
+413 SIVNAA

-432 WNRQRFRNLTA
+432 WNRQRFRNLA
-443 AAESPSSAAALPAA
+443 AAEAPSIAANALPAA
-457 AVSSL
+457 DLSAL
-462 ESAIRPGA
+462 ADAIRPGA
-470 ASALQFAQALQ
+470 SSALQFAQALQ
-481 SRLNAADYATCA
+481 SRLNAAGVDEIA
-493 ALDER
+493 ALER
-498 RLPLPR
+498 PLSLRR

-509 HRLSALGASAAADSR
+509 HRLSALGASAESVSR
-524 ESVRIE
+524 ETVRIE

-544 AGLDAEDAL
+544 VGLDAEEAL
-553 RRASVRFY
+553 RRASARFY

-567 ERICRQRG
+567 ERICRRRG

-587 ALWRQAKAQVAAD
+587 ALWQQAKTEVAAD

>member
-1 MTHAAHAAR
+1 MN
-10 PPSEP
+10 
-15 AADTPSN
+15 DYMDK
-22 TPECEY
+22 CEY

-67 HELLDAIASGS
+67 HELLDAMVSGS
-78 AADAAEETGDA
+78 AADTAEETGDA

-99 SAAAYQRVDAARAH
+99 SAAAYERVDAARAH
-113 LHYPFTQ
+113 IHYSFTQ
-120 ADAFRIVQQRLTQC
+120 ADAFRIVQQRLAQC
-134 LALCSDSGGAN
+134 LVRVSESGCADGGAS
-145 GGVPAAICDIL
+145 VPAAIYDIL
-156 DVYRRPDSAAA
+156 DVCLRRDSVAGD
-167 AATAHDAPINNATAP
+167 AATAHDATAD
-182 NAPIRDTPARNAP
+182 AARNVS
-195 AHAAPI
+195 AHAAPTR
-201 NNATAHDTPI
+201 NETAPVPQLT
-211 HKSTPAT
+211 
-218 PPPDFASTWALIA
+218 FAATWALIA
-231 ELFGAGGGLRH
+231 DAFGANGGLRH
-242 MDASPKAL
+242 MDASPQAR
-250 APLIR
+250 AALIR

-264 VDPIVNGAER
+264 IDPIMNGDER
-274 PIADAV
+274 PIAEAG

-295 QRGEFAAADV
+295 ERGEFAAADV

-319 VFGNAVVS
+319 VFGNAIVS

-334 KWHAIKRAEKPAN
+334 NWHAIKRTEKPAD

-397 AAAPA
+397 AATPA

-432 WNRQRFRNLTA
+432 WNRQRFRNIS
-443 AAESPSSAAALPAA
+443 AAESPSSAANALPAA
-457 AVSSL
+457 DLAAL
-462 ESAIRPGA
+462 ASAIRPGA
-470 ASALQFAQALQ
+470 SSALQFAQALQ
-481 SRLNAADYATCA
+481 ARLNADDYATYA
-493 ALDER
+493 VLDER

-504 AFDIA
+504 AFDITP
-509 HRLSALGASAAADSR
+509 RLSALGASADVVSR
-524 ESVRIE
+524 ETVRIE

-544 AGLDAEDAL
+544 VGLDAEEAL
-553 RRASVRFY
+553 RRASARFY

-567 ERICRQRG
+567 ERICRRRG

-587 ALWRQAKAQVAAD
+587 ALWQQAKAEVAAD

>member
-1 MTHAAHAAR
+1 MTHAAHTA
-10 PPSEP
+10 SER
-15 AADTPSN
+15 ATD

-67 HELLDAIASGS
+67 HELLDAMASGS

-99 SAAAYQRVDAARAH
+99 SAAAYERVAPERAH
-113 LHYPFTQ
+113 IHYLFTQ

-134 LALCSDSGGAN
+134 LARVSESGGID
-145 GGVPAAICDIL
+145 GGASIPASICDVP
-156 DVYRRPDSAAA
+156 DVCLPRDGAAD
-167 AATAHDAPINNATAP
+167 AATAHDAPAH
-182 NAPIRDTPARNAP
+182 NAP
-195 AHAAPI
+195 AHAAPTR
-201 NNATAHDTPI
+201 NETAAAPQ
-211 HKSTPAT
+211 PN
-218 PPPDFASTWALIA
+218 FAATWALIA
-231 ELFGAGGGLRH
+231 TLFGAGGGLRH
-242 MDASPKAL
+242 MDASPQAL
-250 APLIR
+250 ALLIR

-264 VDPIVNGAER
+264 IDPIVNGEER
-274 PIADAV
+274 PIDEAV

-295 QRGEFAAADV
+295 ERGEFAAADV
-305 FGALIAKLVRRHPH
+305 FGALIAKLMRRHPH

-334 KWHAIKRAEKPAN
+334 NWHAIKRAEKPAD
-347 ASPLDGAPKSL
+347 ASPLDSAPKSL

-397 AAAPA
+397 AATPA

-432 WNRQRFRNLTA
+432 WNRQRFRNLCA
-443 AAESPSSAAALPAA
+443 AAESPSSAAALSAA
-457 AVSSL
+457 DLAAL
-462 ESAIRPGA
+462 ADAIRPGA
-470 ASALQFAQALQ
+470 SSALQFAQALQ
-481 SRLNAADYATCA
+481 SRLNAADYATYA

-504 AFDIA
+504 AFDLA

-539 QAGQL
+539 QAGQFV
-544 AGLDAEDAL
+544 GLNAEDAL
-553 RRASVRFY
+553 RRASARFY

-567 ERICRQRG
+567 ERICRRRG
-575 QDFGALPMDAKE
+575 QDFGALPTDAKE
-587 ALWRQAKAQVAAD
+587 ALWQQAKTEVAAD

>member
-1 MTHAAHAAR
+1 MN
-10 PPSEP
+10 
-15 AADTPSN
+15 DYIDK
-22 TPECEY
+22 CQY

-67 HELLDAIASGS
+67 HELLDAMASGS
-78 AADAAEETGDA
+78 AADTAEETGDA

-99 SAAAYQRVDAARAH
+99 SAAAYERVDAARAH

-120 ADAFRIVQQRLTQC
+120 ADAFRIVQQRLAQC
-134 LALCSDSGGAN
+134 LALCNQSVDGTDDGAS
-145 GGVPAAICDIL
+145 VPAAICDIP
-156 DVYRRPDSAAA
+156 DVCLRRDSAADA
-167 AATAHDAPINNATAP
+167 AVAHDAP
-182 NAPIRDTPARNAP
+182 
-195 AHAAPI
+195 AHATPTR
-201 NNATAHDTPI
+201 NKTTAVPQ
-211 HKSTPAT
+211 PN
-218 PPPDFASTWALIA
+218 FAATWALIA
-231 ELFGAGGGLRH
+231 DDFGANGGLRH
-242 MDASPKAL
+242 MDASPQAL

-264 VDPIVNGAER
+264 IDPIVNGEER
-274 PIADAV
+274 PIAEAV
-280 ADALFAVMFAMWQAE
+280 ADALFAVMFAMWQSE
-295 QRGEFAAADV
+295 ERGEFAAADV
-305 FGALIAKLVRRHPH
+305 FGTLIAKLVRRHPH

-334 KWHAIKRAEKPAN
+334 NWHAIKRAEKPAD

-379 EYAGVVSK
+379 EYAAVVSK

-397 AAAPA
+397 AATPA

-419 RWLDIDAESALSK
+419 RWLDVDAESALSK
-432 WNRQRFRNLTA
+432 WNRQRFRNLCA
-443 AAESPSSAAALPAA
+443 ATKSPSSAAALTADDLAA
-457 AVSSL
+457 LAD
-462 ESAIRPGA
+462 AIRPGA
-470 ASALQFAQALQ
+470 SSALQFAQVLQ
-481 SRLNAADYATCA
+481 SHLNAAGVDEIA
-493 ALDER
+493 ALER
-498 RLPLPR
+498 PLSLPS

-509 HRLSALGASAAADSR
+509 HRLSALGASADVDSR

-544 AGLDAEDAL
+544 VELDAEDAL
-553 RRASVRFY
+553 RRASARFY
-561 RRFKRM
+561 RRFKQM
-567 ERICRQRG
+567 ERICRRRG
-575 QDFGALPMDAKE
+575 HDFGALPMDAKE
-587 ALWRQAKAQVAAD
+587 ALWQQAKIEVAAD

>member
-1 MTHAAHAAR
+1 
-10 PPSEP
+10 
-15 AADTPSN
+15 
-22 TPECEY
+22 
-28 PPTFDGVLAVQERL
+28 
-42 LSPDGCPWDRRQTP
+42 
-56 LSLRDMLREEC
+56 MLREEC

-78 AADAAEETGDA
+78 ADDAAEETGDV

-99 SAAAYQRVDAARAH
+99 SAAYESVDAGRAR

-120 ADAFRIVQQRLTQC
+120 ADAFRIVQQRLAQC
-134 LALCSDSGGAN
+134 LALCSDSGGGVN
-145 GGVPAAICDIL
+145 GGVPVPTSICDIP
-156 DVYRRPDSAAA
+156 DAYRRPDNDA
-167 AATAHDAPINNATAP
+167 AAT
-182 NAPIRDTPARNAP
+182 TPNAP
-195 AHAAPI
+195 AHAAPTHTDE
-201 NNATAHDTPI
+201 AV
-211 HKSTPAT
+211 SQ
-218 PPPDFASTWALIA
+218 PDFASTWVLIA
-231 ELFGAGGGLRH
+231 ELFGEGGGLRH
-242 MDASPKAL
+242 MDASPQAL

-295 QRGEFAAADV
+295 QRGEFTAADV
-305 FGALIAKLVRRHPH
+305 FGTLIAKLVRRHPH

-334 KWHAIKRAEKPAN
+334 NWHAIKRAEKPAN

-402 ERLAEYGDLLF
+402 ECLAEYGDLLF

-419 RWLDIDAESALSK
+419 RWLDVDAESALSK
-432 WNRQRFRNLTA
+432 WNRQRFRNLCA
-443 AAESPSSAAALPAA
+443 AAALPAA

-462 ESAIRPGA
+462 ASAIRPGA
-470 ASALQFAQALQ
+470 SSALQFAQALQ
-481 SRLNAADYATCA
+481 ARLNAADYATCA

-504 AFDIA
+504 AFDLA
-509 HRLSALGASAAADSR
+509 HRLSALGAYAAADSR

-544 AGLDAEDAL
+544 VGLDAEDAL

-567 ERICRQRG
+567 ERICRQRE

-587 ALWRQAKAQVAAD
+587 ALWRQAKTQVAAD

>member
-1 MTHAAHAAR
+1 MTHASHTA
-10 PPSEP
+10 SER
-15 AADTPSN
+15 ATD

-67 HELLDAIASGS
+67 HELLDAMASGS
-78 AADAAEETGDA
+78 AADTAEETGDV

-99 SAAAYQRVDAARAH
+99 SAAAYEQVAPEWAH
-113 LHYPFTQ
+113 IHYPFTQ
-120 ADAFRIVQQRLTQC
+120 ADAFRIVQQL
-134 LALCSDSGGAN
+134 LAQSLAICSESGGAS
-145 GGVPAAICDIL
+145 GGASVPAAICDIP
-156 DVYRRPDSAAA
+156 DVCLRRSSDAD
-167 AATAHDAPINNATAP
+167 AATAHDATADTATAH
-182 NAPIRDTPARNAP
+182 NAP
-195 AHAAPI
+195 AHAAPTR
-201 NNATAHDTPI
+201 NETAAVPHL
-211 HKSTPAT
+211 
-218 PPPDFASTWALIA
+218 DFAATWALIA
-231 ELFGAGGGLRH
+231 DAFGANGGLRH
-242 MDASPKAL
+242 MDASPQAL

-264 VDPIVNGAER
+264 IDPIVNGEER
-274 PIADAV
+274 PIAEAV
-280 ADALFAVMFAMWQAE
+280 ADALFAVMFAMWQSE
-295 QRGEFAAADV
+295 YRGEFTAADV

-334 KWHAIKRAEKPAN
+334 NWHAIKRAEKPAH

-379 EYAGVVSK
+379 EYADVVSK

-397 AAAPA
+397 AASPT
-402 ERLAEYGDLLF
+402 ECLAEYGDLLF

-419 RWLDIDAESALSK
+419 RWLSIDAESALSK
-432 WNRQRFRNLTA
+432 WNRQRFRNLCA
-443 AAESPSSAAALPAA
+443 AVEAPSSAANALSAA
-457 AVSSL
+457 DLAAL
-462 ESAIRPGA
+462 ASAIRPGV

-481 SRLNAADYATCA
+481 SRLNAAGVGEIA
-493 ALDER
+493 ALER
-498 RLPLPR
+498 PLSLRR
-504 AFDIA
+504 AFDLA
-509 HRLSALGASAAADSR
+509 HRLSALGASAAVDSR
-524 ESVRIE
+524 ESLRIE

-539 QAGQL
+539 QAGQI

-553 RRASVRFY
+553 RRASARFY

-567 ERICRQRG
+567 ERICRRRG

-587 ALWRQAKAQVAAD
+587 ALWQQAKAEVAAD

>member
-1 MTHAAHAAR
+1 MN
-10 PPSEP
+10 
-15 AADTPSN
+15 DYMDK
-22 TPECEY
+22 CEY

-67 HELLDAIASGS
+67 HELLDAMASGS
-78 AADAAEETGDA
+78 TADTAEETGDV

-99 SAAAYQRVDAARAH
+99 SAAAYERVAPERAH

-134 LALCSDSGGAN
+134 PALRNQSVGTDGGAS
-145 GGVPAAICDIL
+145 VPAAICDIP
-156 DVYRRPDSAAA
+156 DVCLRRDSAAD
-167 AATAHDAPINNATAP
+167 AATAHDTTAD
-182 NAPIRDTPARNAP
+182 AARNAP
-195 AHAAPI
+195 AHAAPAR
-201 NNATAHDTPI
+201 NETAAVPQ
-211 HKSTPAT
+211 PN
-218 PPPDFASTWALIA
+218 FAATWALIA
-231 ELFGAGGGLRH
+231 DLFGANGGLRH
-242 MDASPKAL
+242 MDASPQAL

-264 VDPIVNGAER
+264 IDPIVNGEER
-274 PIADAV
+274 PIAEAV
-280 ADALFAVMFAMWQAE
+280 ADALFAVMLAMWQAE
-295 QRGEFAAADV
+295 ERGEFATADV
-305 FGALIAKLVRRHPH
+305 FGTLIAKLVRRHPH
-319 VFGNAVVS
+319 VFGDAVVS

-334 KWHAIKRAEKPAN
+334 NWHAIKRAEKPAD

-397 AAAPA
+397 AVAPT

-413 SIVNAV
+413 SIVNAI

-432 WNRQRFRNLTA
+432 WNRRHFRNLTA
-443 AAESPSSAAALPAA
+443 AAETPSSAANALPDDDLAA
-457 AVSSL
+457 LAD
-462 ESAIRPGA
+462 AIRPGA

-481 SRLNAADYATCA
+481 SRLNAAGVDEID
-493 ALDER
+493 ALER
-498 RLPLPR
+498 PLSLRR

-509 HRLSALGASAAADSR
+509 QRLSALGASADVDPR

-544 AGLDAEDAL
+544 VGLDAEDAL

-561 RRFKRM
+561 RRFKQM

-587 ALWRQAKAQVAAD
+587 ALWQQAKTEVAAD

>member
-1 MTHAAHAAR
+1 MRLCVNAVN
-10 PPSEP
+10 
-15 AADTPSN
+15 DYMDK
-22 TPECEY
+22 CEY
-28 PPTFDGVLAVQERL
+28 LPTFDGVLAVQERL

-99 SAAAYQRVDAARAH
+99 SAAAYKSVDAARAH
-113 LHYPFTQ
+113 IHYPFTQ
-120 ADAFRIVQQRLTQC
+120 ADAFRIVQQHLTQC
-134 LALCSDSGGAN
+134 LALCNQSVGGIDSGASA
-145 GGVPAAICDIL
+145 PAAICDIP
-156 DVYRRPDSAAA
+156 DVCLRRDNAADA
-167 AATAHDAPINNATAP
+167 ETAHDATADADAATATTH
-182 NAPIRDTPARNAP
+182 NALTRNENA
-195 AHAAPI
+195 AAP
-201 NNATAHDTPI
+201 
-211 HKSTPAT
+211 
-218 PPPDFASTWALIA
+218 PPNFAATWALIA
-231 ELFGAGGGLRH
+231 NAFGEGGGLRH
-242 MDASPKAL
+242 MDASPQAL

-264 VDPIVNGAER
+264 IDPIVNGEER
-274 PIADAV
+274 PIAEAV

-295 QRGEFAAADV
+295 GRGEFAAADV

-334 KWHAIKRAEKPAN
+334 NWHAIKRAEKPAD

-397 AAAPA
+397 AAPA

-432 WNRQRFRNLTA
+432 WNRQRFRNLSA
-443 AAESPSSAAALPAA
+443 AAESPSSAANALPAA
-457 AVSSL
+457 DLSELAD
-462 ESAIRPGA
+462 AIRPGA
-470 ASALQFAQALQ
+470 SSALQFAQALQ
-481 SRLNAADYATCA
+481 SRLNAAGVDEID
-493 ALDER
+493 ALKCPLS
-498 RLPLPR
+498 LPH
-504 AFDIA
+504 AFDLA
-509 HRLSALGASAAADSR
+509 HRLSALGASADVDSR

-539 QAGQL
+539 QAGQFV
-544 AGLDAEDAL
+544 GLDAEDAL
-553 RRASVRFY
+553 RRASARFY

-567 ERICRQRG
+567 ERICRRRG

-587 ALWRQAKAQVAAD
+587 ALWQQAKAEVAAD

>member
-1 MTHAAHAAR
+1 MN
-10 PPSEP
+10 
-15 AADTPSN
+15 DYMDK
-22 TPECEY
+22 CEY

-67 HELLDAIASGS
+67 HELLDAMASGS
-78 AADAAEETGDA
+78 AADTAEETGDA

-99 SAAAYQRVDAARAH
+99 SAAAYERVDAERAH
-113 LHYPFTQ
+113 LHYSFTQ

-134 LALCSDSGGAN
+134 LARVSDCDVTDGGAS
-145 GGVPAAICDIL
+145 VPAAICDIP
-156 DVYRRPDSAAA
+156 DVCLRRDSAADA
-167 AATAHDAPINNATAP
+167 ATVHDATAAADAATATAHNALTRNATTTVP
-182 NAPIRDTPARNAP
+182 Q
-195 AHAAPI
+195 
-201 NNATAHDTPI
+201 
-211 HKSTPAT
+211 
-218 PPPDFASTWALIA
+218 PDFAASWALIA
-231 ELFGAGGGLRH
+231 DAFGANGGLRH
-242 MDASPKAL
+242 MDASPQAR
-250 APLIR
+250 AALIR

-264 VDPIVNGAER
+264 IDPIVNGEEC
-274 PIADAV
+274 PIAEAV

-295 QRGEFAAADV
+295 ERGEFTAADV

-334 KWHAIKRAEKPAN
+334 NWHAIKRAEKPAD

-379 EYAGVVSK
+379 EYAAVVSK

-397 AAAPA
+397 AATPA

-413 SIVNAV
+413 SIVNAA

-432 WNRQRFRNLTA
+432 WNRQRFRNLA
-443 AAESPSSAAALPAA
+443 AAEAPSIAANALPAA
-457 AVSSL
+457 DLSAL
-462 ESAIRPGA
+462 ADAIRPGA
-470 ASALQFAQALQ
+470 SSALQFAQALQ
-481 SRLNAADYATCA
+481 SRLNAAGVDEIA
-493 ALDER
+493 ALER
-498 RLPLPR
+498 PLSLRR

-509 HRLSALGASAAADSR
+509 HRLSALGASAESVSR
-524 ESVRIE
+524 ETVRIE

-544 AGLDAEDAL
+544 VGLDAEEAL
-553 RRASVRFY
+553 RRASARFY

-567 ERICRQRG
+567 ERICRRRG

-587 ALWRQAKAQVAAD
+587 ALWQQAKTEVAAD

>member
-1 MTHAAHAAR
+1 M
-10 PPSEP
+10 
-15 AADTPSN
+15 DK
-22 TPECEY
+22 CEY

-67 HELLDAIASGS
+67 HELLDAMASGS
-78 AADAAEETGDA
+78 AADAAEEMGDV

-99 SAAAYQRVDAARAH
+99 SAAAYERVAPERAH
-113 LHYPFTQ
+113 IHYPFTQ

-134 LALCSDSGGAN
+134 LARVSESGGTDCGAT
-145 GGVPAAICDIL
+145 GGASVPAAICDIP
-156 DVYRRPDSAAA
+156 DVCLRRDSDADADAATA
-167 AATAHDAPINNATAP
+167 HDATADADADAATAHDAPTRNETAAVPQP
-182 NAPIRDTPARNAP
+182 NF
-195 AHAAPI
+195 AA
-201 NNATAHDTPI
+201 
-211 HKSTPAT
+211 
-218 PPPDFASTWALIA
+218 TWALIA
-231 ELFGAGGGLRH
+231 DAFGANGGLRH
-242 MDASPKAL
+242 MDASPQAR

-264 VDPIVNGAER
+264 IDPIVNGEER
-274 PIADAV
+274 PIAEAV

-295 QRGEFAAADV
+295 ERGEFAAADV

-334 KWHAIKRAEKPAN
+334 NWHAIKRSEKPAD

-379 EYAGVVSK
+379 EYAAVVSK

-397 AAAPA
+397 AATPA

-432 WNRQRFRNLTA
+432 WNRRRFRNLCA
-443 AAESPSSAAALPAA
+443 VDEAPSSAANALPSVDISTLA
-457 AVSSL
+457 
-462 ESAIRPGA
+462 SAIRPGA

-481 SRLNAADYATCA
+481 SRLNADDYATYA
-493 ALDER
+493 VLDER

-509 HRLSALGASAAADSR
+509 HRLSALGASADVDSR
-524 ESVRIE
+524 ETVRIE
-530 AGDILYTAA
+530 AADILYTAA
-539 QAGQL
+539 QAGQIV
-544 AGLDAEDAL
+544 GLDAEDAL
-553 RRASVRFY
+553 RRASARFY
-561 RRFKRM
+561 RRFKQM
-567 ERICRQRG
+567 ERICRRRG

-587 ALWRQAKAQVAAD
+587 ALWQQAKTELAAD

>member
-1 MTHAAHAAR
+1 MN
-10 PPSEP
+10 
-15 AADTPSN
+15 DYMDK
-22 TPECEY
+22 CEY

-78 AADAAEETGDA
+78 AADTAEETGDA

-99 SAAAYQRVDAARAH
+99 SAAAYKSVDAARAH
-113 LHYPFTQ
+113 IHYPFTQ
-120 ADAFRIVQQRLTQC
+120 ADAFRIIQQRLTQC
-134 LALCSDSGGAN
+134 LALCNQSADGAF
-145 GGVPAAICDIL
+145 VPAAICDIP
-156 DVYRRPDSAAA
+156 DVCLRRDSAADA
-167 AATAHDAPINNATAP
+167 DAATAHDATAYADADAAAAHD
-182 NAPIRDTPARNAP
+182 APTDQSTA
-195 AHAAPI
+195 AAPQ
-201 NNATAHDTPI
+201 
-211 HKSTPAT
+211 
-218 PPPDFASTWALIA
+218 PDFAATWALIA
-231 ELFGAGGGLRH
+231 DAFGANGGLRH
-242 MDASPKAL
+242 MDASPQAR
-250 APLIR
+250 AALIR

-264 VDPIVNGAER
+264 IDPIVNGEER
-274 PIADAV
+274 PIAEAV

-295 QRGEFAAADV
+295 ERGEFAAADV

-334 KWHAIKRAEKPAN
+334 NWHAIKRAEKPAE
-347 ASPLDGAPKSL
+347 ASSLDGAPKSL

-379 EYAGVVSK
+379 EYAAVVSK

-413 SIVNAV
+413 SIVNAI

-432 WNRQRFRNLTA
+432 WNRQRFRNLCA
-443 AAESPSSAAALPAA
+443 AAESPSGAANALPVDDLVALTN
-457 AVSSL
+457 AV
-462 ESAIRPGA
+462 RPGES
-470 ASALQFAQALQ
+470 SALQFAQALQ
-481 SRLNAADYATCA
+481 SRLNAADYATYA
-493 ALDER
+493 VLDER
-498 RLPLPR
+498 RPPLPR

-509 HRLSALGASAAADSR
+509 HRLSALGASADSDPR
-524 ESVRIE
+524 ETVRIE

-544 AGLDAEDAL
+544 VGLNAEDAL
-553 RRASVRFY
+553 RRASARFY

-567 ERICRQRG
+567 ERICRRRG

-587 ALWRQAKAQVAAD
+587 ALWQQAKAEVAAD